1 MQNKHKFIMLLSC
14 LSLLSGCLNNLE
26 VKKEEANNDPEKVIA
41 KSTSN
46 QLTNENYRAVITDG
60 KYQLGPSASSD
71 YTLSSTGNAFAF
83 EDGLLRISRE
93 VFPTD
98 QYFLKEGQ
106 LIDGETLT
114 SWVGREGEDNP
125 EGLNPA
131 IPLDKGNSS
140 TETTVANQETTLED
154 QTSSVE
160 EATVTSITDDGQE
173 VMVDAEGNVIDEN
186 AGRPDQVVTQVQ
198 STPIYLSQI
207 LEKDIMVETDSGYKL
222 AGIVL
227 GLSMNSRY
235 EYTDPEGV
243 VYEEEISM
251 GEMRER
257 GRAYANIIVGRL
269 RATEELRSIPILV
282 GIYRQASSDEIV
294 GGTFVLD
301 GISREGNAVS
311 DWKELNEYRV
321 ALPMTDISTEAE
333 KYAYFNNFSKGILN
347 FFPNLNGIS
356 GQVLYANDQ
365 LMTLDIE
372 IMTQF
377 YQITEITALS
387 QHVLDT
393 AQRTLPENIAIEI
406 KIVSN
411 ADTEAFIGRAAGETE
426 YQSHVFRQ

>member
-1 MQNKHKFIMLLSC
+1 MQNKLKCITLLTC
-14 LSLLSGCLNNLE
+14 LTLLSGCLNNLE
-26 VKKEEANNDPEKVIA
+26 VKKEEAELTPEKVMA
-41 KSTSN
+41 RSTSN
-46 QLTNENYRAVITDG
+46 QLANENYRAVITDG
-60 KYQLGPSASSD
+60 KYQLGPSASAD

-83 EDGLLRISRE
+83 EDGLLRLSRE

-98 QYFLKEGQ
+98 QYFLQEGQ
-106 LIDGETLT
+106 LIDGDTLT
-114 SWVGREGEDNP
+114 SWVGREADNNP
-125 EGLNPA
+125 AGLNPA
-131 IPLDKGNSS
+131 IPVDSGGANR
-140 TETTVANQETTLED
+140 ETTSSDTDTTVENQSPTI
-154 QTSSVE
+154 E
-160 EATVTSITDDGQE
+160 EATVTSVLEDGQE
-173 VMVDAEGNVIDEN
+173 VMVDVEGNIIDEN

-207 LEKDIMVETDSGYKL
+207 LEKNIMVETETGYKL

-282 GIYRQASSDEIV
+282 GIYRQAPSDEIV
-294 GGTFVLD
+294 GGSFVLD

-321 ALPMTDISTEAE
+321 ALPMTDSGVEAE
-333 KYAYFNNFSKGILN
+333 KYAYFDSFSKGIRE

-356 GQVLYANDQ
+356 GQVLYADDQ
-365 LMTLDIE
+365 LKTLDIE
-372 IMTQF
+372 IVTQF
-377 YQITEITALS
+377 YQTTEITALS

-393 AQRTLPENIAIEI
+393 AQKTLPENIAIEI

-411 ADTEAFIGRAAGETE
+411 ADTEAYIGRNAGETE
-426 YQSHVFRQ
+426 YQSHIFRQ